1 MKATIMPSFK
11 SIIRAAIFAALIFPI
26 ASCADMKTAKV
37 AVKEGDYATAVKN
50 YEKLA
55 DIGLPDAQ
63 LELAKLY
70 RDGNGV
76 AKNEKKAL
84 ELIQKSADGGNSKAL
99 TELGRMYADGKGV
112 PVDGKQASALF
123 EQAAQKGDTR
133 AYYYRGQLFREGE
146 IVRQDLDL
154 AQSLYLQACIGGYE
168 KARTRLDS
176 ISIQKCPET
185 DAPVN
190 KSLPENDE

>member
-11 SIIRAAIFAALIFPI
+11 SILKAAVFAALIFPI

-37 AVKEGDYATAVKN
+37 AAKEGDYATALKN

-55 DIGLPDAQ
+55 EIGLPDAQ

-70 RDGNGV
+70 RDGSGV
-76 AKNEKKAL
+76 AKDEKKAL
-84 ELIQKSADGGNSKAL
+84 DLIQKSADGGNAKAL
-99 TELGRMYADGKGV
+99 TELGRLYADGKGV
-112 PVDGKQASALF
+112 PVDGKKASALF

-146 IVRQDLDL
+146 IVGQDLDL
-154 AQSLYLQACIGGYE
+154 AQSLYLKACIGGYE
-168 KARTRLDS
+168 KARERLDS
-176 ISIQKCPET
+176 ISMPKCPKT
-185 DAPVN
+185 LVPVN
-190 KSLPENDE
+190 KSLPVSDE